1 MNEVTRELL
10 ALGLVPGL
18 PAATVAEMVRDV
30 VREGAD
36 PATITRMPDNRLTRY
51 RMQRKART
59 SLRAMKP
66 YREEAEEQIARAEE
80 FGATIITL
88 ADEAYPA
95 SLREIWSPPV
105 ALFVRGELRE
115 SDADAVAIVGT
126 RGGTTYGRIA
136 TERYAGAIASAGVTV
151 VSGLARGV
159 DTWAHREAMR
169 VGGRTIAVVASGL
182 DRIQPQHAE
191 LLAAEI
197 AGSGAVITE
206 YRFGVRAL
214 RPYFPQRNRII
225 SGLSVG
231 TLLVES
237 DIKGG
242 GMITARYALDQ
253 NREVFALPGPI
264 TSPKSAGPNELI
276 RTDRAQLTADPAD
289 LLESLGFRLGL
300 PQEREPV
307 VPDLTIFEQK
317 VHDLLGAEPRH
328 VDDLVESA
336 AMSPHDLLV
345 TLLSLEFKGVVRQM
359 AGKRFLRA

>member
-1 MNEVTRELL
+1 M
-10 ALGLVPGL
+10 ALGLIPGL

-30 VREGAD
+30 TEKGGD
-36 PATITRMPDNRLTRY
+36 PSKISLLPEETLLRY
-51 RMQRKART
+51 RMQKKARL
-59 SLRAMKP
+59 SLRSIAP
-66 YREEAEEQIARAEE
+66 YLEEAEVQIEKAAG

-88 ADEAYPA
+88 ADSDYPEG
-95 SLREIWSPPV
+95 LREIWSPPV
-105 ALFVRGELRE
+105 ALYVRGELLA
-115 SDADAVAIVGT
+115 SDRDAVAIVGT

-136 TERYAGAIASAGVTV
+136 TERYAGTIAGAGVTV

-182 DRIQPQHAE
+182 DRIQPHHAD
-191 LLAAEI
+191 LLAEEI
-197 AGSGAVITE
+197 ARNGAVVTE

-237 DIKGG
+237 DLKGG

-264 TSPKSAGPNELI
+264 TSPKSAGPNSLI
-276 RTDRAQLTADPAD
+276 RTDRARLTADPAD
-289 LLESLGFRLGL
+289 LLESLGLRLSI
-300 PQEREPV
+300 PEERIPAMPE
-307 VPDLTIFEQK
+307 LTLFEQK
-317 VHDLLGAEPRH
+317 IYEHLGGEPRH
-328 VDDLVESA
+328 VDDLVESSG
-336 AMSPHDLLV
+336 MSAHDLLV